1 MAALHIVNRHSA
13 LASCLEVAAS
23 DDSVLLIQDA
33 VYALTQAPPRVLL
46 AIAEDVRAR
55 GLESRLQEDV
65 RLVDYAE
72 FVDLTVT
79 HQPLISWD

>member
-1 MAALHIVNRHSA
+1 MAALHIVNRFSA
-13 LASCLEVAAS
+13 LTSCLEVAAS